1 MKHFKRVTLEVDDAN
16 PSRMNAVIMGRKTWD
31 SIDEKYRPLAGRVN
45 VVLTR
50 GGGDGNSLS
59 TTTAWPDG
67 VIVAS
72 SLEEAAERV
81 KDCYKVFI
89 IGGAQIYEQAISQ
102 GYVNNVIYT
111 DIQNVPPETKFD
123 TFFPELSTEVW
134 TCSSFEDDKENGSD
148 DYRVDAKSGLK
159 YKFLRYT
166 RLPPNDEE
174 QQYLDLCR
182 EIIDSGIQR
191 GDRTG
196 TGTLSKFGAQMRFS
210 LRDDTLP
217 LLTTKRTFWRGVAEE
232 LLWFIQVRSFACNL
246 VFALSSMVN
255 RIVDSKFR
263 ATPTPRTS
271 PTRTFTSG
279 TAMARENSWTHS
291 ALGIEQKAILA
302 LCTGSSGVTL
312 ARNTWI
318 CTPTTPGRAWTSW
331 RSVLTRSRTIRR
343 IAASSCQLG
352 IRRIWERWH
361 SRRATCSANSM

>member
-1 MKHFKRVTLEVDDAN
+1 MKHFKRVTLEADDEN

-72 SLEEAAERV
+72 SLKEAAERV

-89 IGGAQIYEQAISQ
+89 IGGAQIYEQAIGE

-123 TFFPELSTEVW
+123 TFFPELSTEEW
-134 TCSSFEDDKENGSD
+134 TCSSYEDDKENGSD
-148 DYRVDAKSGLK
+148 NYQVDAKSGLK
-159 YKFLRYT
+159 YKFLRYS

-182 EIIDSGIQR
+182 EILESGIQR

-232 LLWFIQVRSFACNL
+232 LLWFIQVRSFARL
-246 VFALSSMVN
+246 LSC
-255 RIVDSKFR
+255 FC
-263 ATPTPRTS
+263 
-271 PTRTFTSG
+271 
-279 TAMARENSWTHS
+279 
-291 ALGIEQKAILA
+291 IELD
-302 LCTGSSGVTL
+302 G
-312 ARNTWI
+312 
-318 CTPTTPGRAWTSW
+318 
-331 RSVLTRSRTIRR
+331 
-343 IAASSCQLG
+343 
-352 IRRIWERWH
+352 
-361 SRRATCSANSM
+361 